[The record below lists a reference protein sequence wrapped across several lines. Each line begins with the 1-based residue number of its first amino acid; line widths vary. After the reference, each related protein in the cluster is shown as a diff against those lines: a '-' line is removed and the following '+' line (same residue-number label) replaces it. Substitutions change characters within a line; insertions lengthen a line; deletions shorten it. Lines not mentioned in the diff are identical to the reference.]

1 MSELGNETATAAL
14 HLSQKT
20 LDALIQLLKY
30 LLDRD
35 NKRIDKKYKKEKTK
49 QMQEERKQ
57 KEMERR
63 FRNKIGKANAQEL
76 IRSGEKLIPL
86 KATMSKDNLRAFDRY
101 AYKYGVLY
109 TVLGKE
115 KDGTYEIGVAER
127 SLEAA
132 KHITDKILIVKTKDL
147 ENVQDIF
154 EMINEDMKY
163 KAIEEEIVKLENK
176 ENKTP
181 EETERLKNL
190 KDEREKLL
198 ASSTNDLNKKSVREI
213 FNEVCGKLKT
223 RSISFERS
231 LNRIT
236 DRDFSRNSPYY
247 VAERTNPNNYIRLDS
262 SYEEFRG
269 KKYTKTNYRVFNN
282 DVEQRSSL
290 RDDGIFTDERFQGRE
305 KNFWFKLRNEMKTKG
320 GFTDDIIIFNSEEEF
335 NTYKSLYIKALSDK
349 ANEKVVENEDGIKDY
364 SSRINSL
371 NERLRSYQMELLNE
385 KVVYSKD
392 KKEVS
397 LDNSSTFKDQYI
409 IANAINIGKQINN
422 YEKLRKLQIKL
433 ALTQANLE
441 NCNKD
446 EIENINGEILELD
459 KKYKLYSAKANSYEY
474 EAEKLNAIEVEFD
487 VNEKYNND
495 FDKDVADKDIND
507 KDKKDFNSWKDDI
520 SESKSNSKTSSKDNS
535 NIRDSAHDER
545 S

>member
-14 HLSQKT
+14 HLSQKA

-76 IRSGEKLIPL
+76 IKSGEKLIPL

-109 TVLGKE
+109 TILGKE
-115 KDGTYEIGVAER
+115 KDGTYEIGVAEK

-147 ENVQDIF
+147 EDVQDIV
-154 EMINEDMKY
+154 EMINEDMKF
-163 KAIEEEIVKLENK
+163 KSIEEEIVKLENK

-213 FNEVCGKLKT
+213 FNEVCGKLKI

-247 VAERTNPNNYIRLDS
+247 IAERTNPSNYIRLDS
-262 SYEEFRG
+262 SYEEFLG
-269 KKYTKTNYRVFNN
+269 KKYTKTNYKVFNN

-335 NTYKSLYIKALSDK
+335 NTYKSLYIKALNDK

-371 NERLRSYQMELLNE
+371 NERLRSYQMEILNE

-422 YEKLRKLQIKL
+422 YEKLRKLQTKL

-446 EIENINGEILELD
+446 EVENINGEILELD
-459 KKYKLYSAKANSYEY
+459 KKYKLYSAKATSYEY

-495 FDKDVADKDIND
+495 FDKDVVDKDIDD

-520 SESKSNSKTSSKDNS
+520 SENKSNSKTSSKDKS

>member
-35 NKRIDKKYKKEKTK
+35 NKRIEREIKQEELQMLKEKNNNIRRN
-49 QMQEERKQ
+49 RKL
-57 KEMERR
+57 KSRKGR
-63 FRNKIGKANAQEL
+63 INADKL
-76 IRSGEKLIPL
+76 IKSGEKLIPL
-86 KATMSKDNLRAFDRY
+86 KTTMSEENLYKFDEY
-101 AYKYGVLY
+101 ANRYGVLY

-115 KDGTYEIGVAER
+115 KDGTYEIGVAEK

-154 EMINEDMKY
+154 EMINEDMKF

-247 VAERTNPNNYIRLDS
+247 IAERTNPNNYIRLDS

-305 KNFWFKLRNEMKTKG
+305 KYFWFKLRNEMKTKG

-349 ANEKVVENEDGIKDY
+349 SNEKVVENEDGIKDY
-364 SSRINSL
+364 SNRINSL

-397 LDNSSTFKDQYI
+397 LDNSSTFKNQYI

-422 YEKLRKLQIKL
+422 YEKLRKIQTKL
-433 ALTQANLE
+433 ALSKAALE

-446 EIENINGEILELD
+446 EVENINGEILELD
-459 KKYKLYSAKANSYEY
+459 KKYKLYSAKATSYEY
-474 EAEKLNAIEVEFD
+474 EAKKLDAIEVEFD

-495 FDKDVADKDIND
+495 FDKDVVDKDIDD

-520 SESKSNSKTSSKDNS
+520 SENKSNFKTSSKDNS